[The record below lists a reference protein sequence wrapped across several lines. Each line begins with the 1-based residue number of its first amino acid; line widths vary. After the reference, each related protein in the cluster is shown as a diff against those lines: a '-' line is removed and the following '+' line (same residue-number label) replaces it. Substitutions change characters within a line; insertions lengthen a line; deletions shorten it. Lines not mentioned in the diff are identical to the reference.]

1 MKLFLIETSCY
12 SSDMNISVVQ
22 LIKLGKKYLSL
33 WPDKPELSQYFE
45 DYRAVQSARF
55 VCRYF
60 PALALFTV
68 MMQLYVASG
77 YPLGQGSINNALNA
91 LPQALVYGL
100 FLVSMPV
107 QALVLSGVKAD
118 KLLPPSLASWYHNGL
133 EKVKQQGKQQVL
145 EQGEHNTHNNDQNN
159 GHRNG
164 RYNDTAIANLAT
176 YKPRYIDLAQLLQ
189 LTFATTK

>member
-1 MKLFLIETSCY
+1 
-12 SSDMNISVVQ
+12 MNISVVQ

-33 WPDKPELSQYFE
+33 WPDKPELTLYFE
-45 DYRAVQSARF
+45 DYRGVQSARF

-60 PALALFTV
+60 PALAMFTV
-68 MMQLYVASG
+68 IMQLYVASG
-77 YPLGQGSINNALNA
+77 YPMGQGSINNAINA

-100 FLVSMPV
+100 FLISMPV

-118 KLLPPSLASWYHNGL
+118 KLLPPSLASWYHSGL
-133 EKVKQQGKQQVL
+133 EKVKQQGKNQAT
-145 EQGEHNTHNNDQNN
+145 EHGEYSSSHGSEHSSDQKNDRNN
-159 GHRNG
+159 GHSYSHSNK
-164 RYNDTAIANLAT
+164 NAIAKLAT